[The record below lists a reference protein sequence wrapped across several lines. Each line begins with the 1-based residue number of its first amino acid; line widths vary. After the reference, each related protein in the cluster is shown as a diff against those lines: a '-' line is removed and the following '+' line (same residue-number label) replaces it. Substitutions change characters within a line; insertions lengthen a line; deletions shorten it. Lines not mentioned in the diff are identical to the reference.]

1 LVLLGAYKTVLE
13 AVHNRDIKIILAVGL
28 GAIVG
33 ILTFSRVL
41 KWLFRNYKNL
51 TLTIL
56 TGFVL
61 GSLNKIWPWKEVLT
75 WRMNSKGIEVPLNEQ
90 SISPFSFEGDPQLS
104 FAILLAIIGFLTII
118 LLERI
123 AVKKI

>member
-1 LVLLGAYKTVLE
+1 MCSSDL
-13 AVHNRDIKIILAVGL
+13 
-28 GAIVG
+28 
-33 ILTFSRVL
+33 FSRVL

-104 FAILLAIIGFLTII
+104 FAILLAIIGFSTII